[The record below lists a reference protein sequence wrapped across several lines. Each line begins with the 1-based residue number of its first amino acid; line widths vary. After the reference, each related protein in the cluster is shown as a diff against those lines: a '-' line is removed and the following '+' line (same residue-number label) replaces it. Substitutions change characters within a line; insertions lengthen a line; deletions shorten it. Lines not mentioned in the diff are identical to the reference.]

1 MAKNKSNSSGMI
13 PQAMSEKIRD
23 LVKSSVQVIIPG
35 HLATYDGTWQE
46 DQQWQEQHVEES
58 TISA

>member
-1 MAKNKSNSSGMI
+1 MI

-35 HLATYDGTWQE
+35 HLATYDGTW
-46 DQQWQEQHVEES
+46 
-58 TISA
+58 